1 MVSIISE
8 DYSEEDGS
16 DSDEKSRN
24 LSPMAAGLRAYPG
37 KNPLV
42 TINYSP

>member
-8 DYSEEDGS
+8 DEDEEDNS
-16 DSDEKSRN
+16 DSDEKSKDF
-24 LSPMAAGLRAYPG
+24 SPMAAGLKAYKG

>member
-8 DYSEEDGS
+8 DYDDEDDS
-16 DSDEKSRN
+16 DSDEKSKGS
-24 LSPMAAGLRAYPG
+24 SPMAAGLKAYPG
-37 KNPLV
+37 KTPLL